1 MALAFVQESK
11 NAWKEKVPDYA
22 AIEFALRK
30 ALHEGG
36 IALRLEPRNLTVRYF
51 VASFQDKLFRL
62 TSERASSP

>member
-30 ALHEGG
+30 CCTKAVSRYVSSRETSPCV
-36 IALRLEPRNLTVRYF
+36 LRR
-51 VASFQDKLFRL
+51 
-62 TSERASSP
+62 